1 MCGGMHKKYINAAC
15 RFVAIYFGVPIRVI
29 GYHMPVQTLLKTA
42 VAMTALLCL
51 ALFLPQAEAASSA
64 FITQV
69 KAQRP
74 DVKWDADSQ
83 IVEDFNGDGK
93 LDFALL
99 GYGKDNVSKDLAVV
113 AVWLE
118 KPGKKTDIQ
127 YLVFGIEAG
136 RQDAVCAMPVKLSSE
151 KFDCTNSDSNQRL
164 PGCRKSKHARGLNLR
179 GGDCDAIHLYL
190 NHISQEMS
198 WWRN

>member
-1 MCGGMHKKYINAAC
+1 MVG
-15 RFVAIYFGVPIRVI
+15 
-29 GYHMPVQTLLKTA
+29 
-42 VAMTALLCL
+42 L
-51 ALFLPQAEAASSA
+51 AFFASAAEAATSA

-74 DVKWDADSQ
+74 DVRWDTDSQ

-99 GYGKDNVSKDLAVV
+99 GYAKDAIGKDLAVV
-113 AVWLE
+113 ALKIE
-118 KPGKKTDIQ
+118 KPDKKPDVQ
-127 YLVFGIEAG
+127 FLVFGIEAG
-136 RQDAVCAMPVKLSSE
+136 RQGAVCAMPVKLSSE
-151 KFDCTNSDSNQRL
+151 KFDCTNADSTQKL
-164 PGCRKSKHARGLNLR
+164 PGCRKSKHARGLNLS